1 MTPLVS
7 VCMTTYNHEKYISQ
21 AIESVLCQRT
31 TFSFE
36 VVIGED
42 CSSDNTL
49 AICRQYEAQHPDIVR
64 VVASEHN
71 IGMHRNYRRTI
82 EACQGKYIAM
92 CDGDD
97 WFSDENKLQMQVEM
111 IEKSS
116 ADMCYTRSLRCGE
129 DGSSAIYPEDG
140 LHTTLDDML
149 TLNTAE
155 NCTTLALKSKIL
167 HYYGE
172 VKPETKGW
180 LTDDLP
186 MWLWFA
192 ATQKI
197 VAIDRVTAVH
207 RVLATSVSHSHKWE
221 KQLDFCYSL
230 DTIMLWFDEHYNN
243 NKLNHFLARRR
254 QNRALWLLSYH
265 GPITKYLKLWWL
277 TCHEHPQLLL
287 NLAPYGLLAKKLL
300 WRMWQ

>member
-1 MTPLVS
+1 MMPLVS
-7 VCMTTYNHEKYISQ
+7 VCMTTYNHEKFISQ

-31 TFSFE
+31 TFDVE

-42 CSSDNTL
+42 CSTDNTL
-49 AICRQYEAQHPDIVR
+49 AICKEYEAQYPDRVR
-64 VVASEHN
+64 VVASESN
-71 IGMHRNYRRTI
+71 IGMHANYRRTI
-82 EACQGKYIAM
+82 EACRGKYIAM

-97 WFSDENKLQMQVEM
+97 WFTDENKLQIQVE
-111 IEKSS
+111 ELENSC
-116 ADMCYTRSLRCGE
+116 AAMCYTRSERRGE
-129 DGSSAIYPEDG
+129 DGSSAIYPEG
-140 LHTTLDDML
+140 RLHSSIGDML
-149 TLNTAE
+149 ILNTAE

-167 HYYGE
+167 DYYNE

-207 RVLATSVSHSHKWE
+207 RVLATSVSHSVQWQ

-230 DTIMLWFDEHYNN
+230 DSIMLWFDEHYNN
-243 NKLNHFLARRR
+243 RNLRYFLARRR

-265 GPITKYLKLWWL
+265 GSVGKFIKMWWQ
-277 TCHEHPQLLL
+277 TCVEHPRLLF
-287 NLAPYGLLAKKLL
+287 NIASYVLLAKKLL
-300 WRMWQ
+300 WRMWR

>member
-42 CSSDNTL
+42 CSTDNTL
-49 AICRQYEAQHPDIVR
+49 VICRQYEAQYPDIVR
-64 VVASEHN
+64 VVASERN
-71 IGMHRNYRRTI
+71 IGMHANYRRTI
-82 EACQGKYIAM
+82 EACRGKYVAM

-111 IEKSS
+111 IEKTST
-116 ADMCYTRSLRCGE
+116 DMCYTRSLRRGE
-129 DGSSAIYPEDG
+129 DGSSATYPEG
-140 LHTTLDDML
+140 NLHTTLDDML
-149 TLNTAE
+149 ILNTAE

-167 HYYGE
+167 KYYGE
-172 VKPETKGW
+172 VKPQTKGW

-207 RVLATSVSHSHKWE
+207 RVLATSVSHSHKWN

-230 DTIMLWFDEHYNN
+230 DTIMLWFDEHYNR
-243 NKLNHFLARRR
+243 NKLHHLLASRR

-265 GPITKYLKLWWL
+265 GPVTKYLKLWWH
-277 TCHEHPQLLL
+277 TCHEHPRLVL

>member
-42 CSSDNTL
+42 CSTDNTL
-49 AICRQYEAQHPDIVR
+49 AICRQYEAQYPDIVR
-64 VVASEHN
+64 VITSEHN
-71 IGMHRNYRRTI
+71 IGMHANYRRTI
-82 EACQGKYIAM
+82 EACRGKYIAM

-111 IEKSS
+111 IEKTS
-116 ADMCYTRSLRCGE
+116 ADMCYTRSLRRGE
-129 DGSSAIYPEDG
+129 DGSSAIYPECG

-167 HYYGE
+167 HYYSE

-207 RVLATSVSHSHKWE
+207 RVLTTSVSHSHKWN

-243 NKLNHFLARRR
+243 NKHNHFLARRR

-265 GPITKYLKLWWL
+265 GPVTKYLKLWWH
-277 TCHEHPQLLL
+277 TCHEHPRLVL

>member
-42 CSSDNTL
+42 CSTDNTL

-64 VVASEHN
+64 LITSEHN
-71 IGMHRNYRRTI
+71 IGMHSNYRRTI
-82 EACQGKYIAM
+82 EACSGKYIAM

-111 IEKSS
+111 IEKTA
-116 ADMCYTRSLRCGE
+116 ADMCYTRSLRRGE
-129 DGSSAIYPEDG
+129 DGSSAIYPECS

-167 HYYGE
+167 KYYSE

-207 RVLATSVSHSHKWE
+207 RVLATSVSHSHKWD

-243 NKLNHFLARRR
+243 SHLRHFLARRR

-265 GPITKYLKLWWL
+265 GPVTKYLKLWWH
-277 TCHEHPQLLL
+277 TCREYPRLVL

-300 WRMWQ
+300 WRMWH